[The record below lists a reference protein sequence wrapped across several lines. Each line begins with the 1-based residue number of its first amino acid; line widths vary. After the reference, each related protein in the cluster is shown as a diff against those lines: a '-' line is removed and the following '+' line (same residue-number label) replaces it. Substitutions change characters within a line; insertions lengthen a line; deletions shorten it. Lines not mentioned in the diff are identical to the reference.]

1 MLGLLMAKLMM
12 AAIPL
17 TGVVGETLRTRAFFD
32 ANNVKVGDP
41 LVLTLDF
48 IGTADFASLHPPALS
63 KLVDRKDWK
72 LDDASAK
79 TETYRDARRLTYRV
93 RPLHPGVLWFPEL
106 EFTYTDAQGGERRIR
121 SNAIPVHVRPGV
133 DIVVDDLPEHE
144 VKMPQPDAL
153 MTDCGES
160 AALDADGDFAWRKAC
175 AHPTA
180 DAFAAFDF
188 PAAKFNEARCA
199 ILEGDWRRALSVY
212 ARLEWRV
219 GQSPALE
226 RGLVAAIAVRDA
238 NPLAELPVWRQV
250 CRPVLQYGWKGRVA
264 LVFGGGLAFALLFV
278 LLGKLVRR
286 LACLG
291 LVAFLA
297 ATPASAQ
304 DVFDEIRQ
312 MHQEMSE
319 MMSTFGGP
327 GISAQSSV
335 RRPRPEM
342 RATVQMGRKN
352 VQVGDEFDYILSL
365 EVPKVL
371 NLGQVSIEPTVKNGY
386 NFIGPAQNLTDSAAA
401 NPSNVVKRFALRVR
415 YDTPYKGNLG
425 FRLTVPYQFANER
438 RGGFFEP
445 FIFSLRSERIA
456 TPLIPVEVKPLPT
469 EGRPADFSGIV
480 ASTLVV
486 DEIPDLRQ
494 VGTNDVVC
502 ITYRLRLDGYL
513 PEDWNLPGAAFEW
526 ERENSTAE
534 WRRFFVA
541 DGAAQTPRE
550 SISWYDTK
558 ARAYRRLY
566 FGGTRLS
573 YTGE

>member
-133 DIVVDDLPEHE
+133 DVVVDDLPEHE

-153 MTDCGES
+153 MTDCDES

-238 NPLAELPVWRQV
+238 NPLAELPVWRFRPAV
-250 CRPVLQYGWKGRVA
+250 CPAWEVCAKV
-264 LVFGGGLAFALLFV
+264 GLSWTCGVSCGNAR
-278 LLGKLVRR
+278 LGAGCLRR
-286 LACLG
+286 
-291 LVAFLA
+291 
-297 ATPASAQ
+297 
-304 DVFDEIRQ
+304 
-312 MHQEMSE
+312 
-319 MMSTFGGP
+319 
-327 GISAQSSV
+327 
-335 RRPRPEM
+335 
-342 RATVQMGRKN
+342 
-352 VQVGDEFDYILSL
+352 
-365 EVPKVL
+365 
-371 NLGQVSIEPTVKNGY
+371 
-386 NFIGPAQNLTDSAAA
+386 DSADA
-401 NPSNVVKRFALRVR
+401 S
-415 YDTPYKGNLG
+415 G
-425 FRLTVPYQFANER
+425 NER
-438 RGGFFEP
+438 DDVNFRWTGHFGTV
-445 FIFSLRSERIA
+445 IRSSSA
-456 TPLIPVEVKPLPT
+456 
-469 EGRPADFSGIV
+469 SGN
-480 ASTLVV
+480 A
-486 DEIPDLRQ
+486 
-494 VGTNDVVC
+494 G
-502 ITYRLRLDGYL
+502 DG
-513 PEDWNLPGAAFEW
+513 
-526 ERENSTAE
+526 S
-534 WRRFFVA
+534 
-541 DGAAQTPRE
+541 DGAEKCA
-550 SISWYDTK
+550 
-558 ARAYRRLY
+558 
-566 FGGTRLS
+566 GG
-573 YTGE
+573 

>member
-41 LVLTLDF
+41 LILTLDF

-133 DIVVDDLPEHE
+133 DVVVDDLPEHE

-153 MTDCGES
+153 MTDCDES

-226 RGLVAAIAVRDA
+226 RWSPPLPCAMQILLPNCPSGGRSVAQSFNMDGRAASRSSSVEDS
-238 NPLAELPVWRQV
+238 LSSCCLSCLGSLCEGW
-250 CRPVLQYGWKGRVA
+250 PVLDLW
-264 LVFGGGLAFALLFV
+264 
-278 LLGKLVRR
+278 
-286 LACLG
+286 
-291 LVAFLA
+291 
-297 ATPASAQ
+297 
-304 DVFDEIRQ
+304 
-312 MHQEMSE
+312 
-319 MMSTFGGP
+319 
-327 GISAQSSV
+327 
-335 RRPRPEM
+335 
-342 RATVQMGRKN
+342 
-352 VQVGDEFDYILSL
+352 
-365 EVPKVL
+365 
-371 NLGQVSIEPTVKNGY
+371 
-386 NFIGPAQNLTDSAAA
+386 
-401 NPSNVVKRFALRVR
+401 RF
-415 YDTPYKGNLG
+415 
-425 FRLTVPYQFANER
+425 
-438 RGGFFEP
+438 
-445 FIFSLRSERIA
+445 
-456 TPLIPVEVKPLPT
+456 
-469 EGRPADFSGIV
+469 
-480 ASTLVV
+480 
-486 DEIPDLRQ
+486 LRQ
-494 VGTNDVVC
+494 RPPRRRMSSTRFGRC
-502 ITYRLRLDGYL
+502 IR
-513 PEDWNLPGAAFEW
+513 
-526 ERENSTAE
+526 
-534 WRRFFVA
+534 
-541 DGAAQTPRE
+541 
-550 SISWYDTK
+550 K
-558 ARAYRRLY
+558 
-566 FGGTRLS
+566 
-573 YTGE
+573 